1 MGQREKSNKISAE
14 SLKTAGYL
22 DTKDQDKIN
31 YIFVP
36 PKKEPANNIPE
47 DAAQFIRTDFDST
60 SFKKE
65 NLASKVREK
74 KTTGRTPYIPIKKE
88 TVDLPKYNE
97 TTEILKVLDDITTLE
112 PGKNA
117 QLAAR
122 KISEK
127 YKKITETMTKK
138 NRYKLPAEI
147 VEIVTIETPQRQVKV
162 PVSIEKS
169 KRSGN
174 KAAKNI
180 IKKCDKIRR
189 EETFKKI
196 VDEQKTKKEKK
207 H

>member
-1 MGQREKSNKISAE
+1 M
-14 SLKTAGYL
+14 LKTAGYL

-36 PKKEPANNIPE
+36 PKKEPAKNIPE
-47 DAAQFIRTDFDST
+47 DAAQFIRTEFDST
-60 SFKKE
+60 NFKKE

-74 KTTGRTPYIPIKKE
+74 KTTARTPYLSIKKE

-127 YKKITETMTKK
+127 
-138 NRYKLPAEI
+138 
-147 VEIVTIETPQRQVKV
+147 
-162 PVSIEKS
+162 
-169 KRSGN
+169 
-174 KAAKNI
+174 
-180 IKKCDKIRR
+180 
-189 EETFKKI
+189 
-196 VDEQKTKKEKK
+196 
-207 H
+207 